1 VEKASVVERTG
12 QYFREVRAESRKIVW
27 PDLRRTG
34 IYTAVVLVTV
44 GVLAL
49 LIYLADLVFGA
60 LLSHV

>member
-1 VEKASVVERTG
+1 MEKASVVERAG

>member
-1 VEKASVVERTG
+1 MEKASVVERTG